1 MSKVNHWKF
10 KWQWRYVG
18 MLAFSLLIPLLV
30 ELTPQNVTHYPQNVF
45 FSLLFSVVIW
55 EGDQWIVRFFRQRY
69 AHIQQTQ
76 LRTIATIGGTVLYT
90 CLIILMGLRLITW
103 YYGIALMVVPI
114 GIIMAISAFL
124 TLVTGAIYESRY
136 FFGMW
141 KATLLE
147 AERLKGEK
155 VVAEFEL
162 LKQQVNP
169 QFLFDSLHLLEAL
182 IDDDEEVA
190 LDFTEKL
197 SQTYRYILQHKDED
211 LVDLQVEVSF
221 VKQYLFLLQHQ
232 LPHPLEIN
240 WQIAP
245 ALAQYQ
251 IIPFSIQYIL
261 LPLLEAAPHPQQ
273 TQVRISTTA
282 HQHLLLD
289 IQGTAS
295 ALEAV
300 SASLL
305 PLQQKYAYLSNLALR
320 IEQTNEQSIQVYL
333 PLLDF
338 VTGVNK

>member
-1 MSKVNHWKF
+1 MSTLSSWRF
-10 KWQWRYVG
+10 KWHWRYVG

-30 ELTPQNVTHYPQNVF
+30 ELAPQNVTHYPQNVF

-55 EGDQWIVRFFRQRY
+55 EGDQWVVRFFRQRY

-76 LRTIATIGGTVLYT
+76 IRTIATIGGTVLFT
-90 CLIILMGLRLITW
+90 CLVILMGLRFITW
-103 YYGIALMVVPI
+103 YYGIALTAVPV
-114 GIIMAISAFL
+114 GVIMAISAFL

-136 FFGMW
+136 FFSMW

-182 IDDDEEVA
+182 IDDGEEVA

-211 LVDLQVEVSF
+211 LVDLQIEVSF

-232 LPHPLEIN
+232 LPHPFEIN
-240 WQIAP
+240 WQIDT
-245 ALAQYQ
+245 ALAHYQ

-261 LPLLEAAPHPQQ
+261 LPLLQTTPHTKLPQ
-273 TQVRISTTA
+273 VNIGTTA

-289 IQGTAS
+289 IQGVLPT
-295 ALEAV
+295 LEAV
-300 SASLL
+300 NTSLL
-305 PLQQKYAYLSNLALR
+305 PLQQKYAYLSNLALKV
-320 IEQTNEQSIQVYL
+320 EKTNEHAIRVYL
-333 PLLDF
+333 PLLD
-338 VTGVNK
+338 VGMLL